1 MKMLGYSWDVANGG
15 KSPTDA
21 EIATGTNWDLYVT
34 DIKNSAGTVLIGD
47 ETKN

>member
-21 EIATGTNWDLYVT
+21 EIATGTNWQRYVT
-34 DIKNSAGTVLIGD
+34 DIKHSAGLITIGD
-47 ETKN
+47 ESKA

>member
-34 DIKNSAGTVLIGD
+34 DVKNSAGVITIGD
-47 ETKN
+47 EAK

>member
-34 DIKNSAGTVLIGD
+34 DVKNSAGTVLIGD
-47 ETKN
+47 ESKA